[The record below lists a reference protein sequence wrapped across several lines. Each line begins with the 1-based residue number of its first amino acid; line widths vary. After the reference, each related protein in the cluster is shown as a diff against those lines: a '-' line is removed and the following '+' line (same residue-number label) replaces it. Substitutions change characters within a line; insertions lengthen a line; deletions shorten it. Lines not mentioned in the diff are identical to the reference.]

1 MDVFLR
7 GLRCADWAEEAGAI
21 AALFVRASDPRGR
34 GERESGM
41 AGGRKGQADGIKSN
55 QMKPLGPVSK
65 NASPFCDSA
74 GRAAEYCAAA
84 QAAPAPAGPGAS
96 GSGRARPP
104 GGALRLCLACCPCTC
119 THWLARG
126 RNEKKKKRTG
136 QATSF
141 QTNRRLGLAL
151 GPSHLIHRPP
161 P

>member
-1 MDVFLR
+1 V
-7 GLRCADWAEEAGAI
+7 I
-21 AALFVRASDPRGR
+21 DPICV
-34 GERESGM
+34 
-41 AGGRKGQADGIKSN
+41 AFIYNRKGQADRIKSN

-104 GGALRLCLACCPCTC
+104 GGALRLCLACCHCTC

-126 RNEKKKKRTG
+126 RNKKKKKRTG

-141 QTNRRLGLAL
+141 QTNRRLAL

-161 P
+161 KLAAPRSSSLLFFSFRFVSFQRQADTV